1 MDDQVKGN
9 LNKAKGNIEEG
20 VGRATGNQDLEN
32 RGVADQA
39 GGAVQNAVGNVRE
52 GLHNVGDR
60 IGEALG
66 RQTDHTQQQTEDWK
80 DNQTNNR

>member
-39 GGAVQNAVGNVRE
+39 GGAIQNAVGNVRE
-52 GLHNVGDR
+52 GLHDVGDR
-60 IGEALG
+60 IGDVLNRNAERSEAEVEERKREG
-66 RQTDHTQQQTEDWK
+66 R
-80 DNQTNNR
+80 